1 MSGVL
6 LQHREGD
13 VLVLTLNRPE
23 SRNAINL
30 ALAHAIA
37 AALEAF
43 DADDD
48 LRVAVLTGA
57 GKGFC

>member
-1 MSGVL
+1 MNRIAQGRPMSEVL
-6 LQHREGD
+6 LQGREGN

-37 AALEAF
+37 AAMDAF
-43 DADDD
+43 EADDE
-48 LRVAVLTGA
+48 LRVAV
-57 GKGFC
+57 